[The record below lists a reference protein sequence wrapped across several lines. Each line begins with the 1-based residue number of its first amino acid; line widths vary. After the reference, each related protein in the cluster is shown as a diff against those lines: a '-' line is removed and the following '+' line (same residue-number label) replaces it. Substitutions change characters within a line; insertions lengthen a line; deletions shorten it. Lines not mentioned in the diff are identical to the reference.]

1 MTPSAGRSG
10 ELACAAGHRFAVDDG
25 LPRFVRDEGYSA
37 SFGLQWQEFRRTQV
51 DSRSGIPLT
60 RERFFSGTGWPARM
74 AGETI
79 LEAGCGSGRFTE
91 ILLDTGAHV
100 VSFDYSR
107 AADVT
112 HGELA
117 ARGAQVCQASIFE
130 MPYRRAS
137 FDRVFCYGVIQHT
150 PDVHG
155 AFLRLVE
162 MVRPGGHLA
171 VDVYDRRRMFFN
183 ARYRVRWLTRRLDS
197 RRLLAL
203 CQRVVPAYMKLVP
216 PLHPW
221 NQLLFPI
228 KDLRGIYRGLSP
240 QQEIEFS
247 VLDTF
252 DMLAPAFDS
261 PQYVRT
267 MRRWCQEA
275 GLVEIDVRRGG
286 NGILVTARKPD

>member
-117 ARGAQVCQASIFE
+117 ARGAEVCQASIFE

-137 FDRVFCYGVIQHT
+137 FDRVFCYGVIQHC
-150 PDVHG
+150 PDVRQ
-155 AFLRLVE
+155 AFMKLVE
-162 MVRPGGHLA
+162 MMKPGGHLA
-171 VDVYDRRRMFFN
+171 VDVYDKRRQFLN
-183 ARYRVRWLTRRLDS
+183 ARYRVRWLTKRLPKEMLYDAI
-197 RRLLAL
+197 RKI
-203 CQRVVPAYMKLVP
+203 VPLYMKVMP
-216 PLHPW
+216 PLHPF
-221 NQLLFPI
+221 NQLVVPI
-228 KDLRGIYRGLSP
+228 KDYRGRLGLSREN
-240 QQEIEFS
+240 EIEQS
-247 VLDTF
+247 ILDTF
-252 DMLAPAFDS
+252 DALSPAYDL
-261 PQYVRT
+261 PQFKGT
-267 MRRWCQEA
+267 MIKWCKAA
-275 GLVEIDVRRGG
+275 GLVDIEAQHGG
-286 NGILVTARKPD
+286 NGVEVRARRPA